1 MEIMINLIDVV
12 FLVCVL
18 VSGLAI
24 EEIIDGVVWTLK
36 NKRRQEDEDDTE

>member
-24 EEIIDGVVWTLK
+24 EEIIDGVVWMLK